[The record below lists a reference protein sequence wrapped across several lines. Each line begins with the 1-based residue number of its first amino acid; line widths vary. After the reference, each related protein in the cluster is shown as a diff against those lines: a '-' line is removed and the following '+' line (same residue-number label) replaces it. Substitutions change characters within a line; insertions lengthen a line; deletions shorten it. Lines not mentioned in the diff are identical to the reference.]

1 MLRGREPSKRSKSPT
16 GPREGACDGA
26 RSLKDVVVSY
36 RRRRDRA
43 VHEGVPEA
51 KDVVQAPD
59 SYLPVAVSP
68 SQLDFYIDDEEGHTQ
83 VLTLYN
89 VNDHPV
95 HFMLMSNAP
104 RRFSVTGRAGIITP
118 HCYTEIVVS
127 HCDLS
132 EGNVGIKDN
141 LRVIMRKQGSLL
153 QGYRDVPATL
163 WSTRGSSDEET
174 EDEEDV
180 SSDSTQLQTVAGQG
194 QSKGWTASVQDSLV
208 LFVALAC
215 VVVLMLPLED
225 AHDTSSHSL
234 LAHLPLSHEYKLFA
248 AYILGLMTTLIFR
261 K

>member
-16 GPREGACDGA
+16 GPREGDCDGA
-26 RSLKDVVVSY
+26 R
-36 RRRRDRA
+36 RRDGA
-43 VHEGVPEA
+43 VREGPPEA
-51 KDVVQAPD
+51 KKDVVQAPD

-141 LRVIMRKQGSLL
+141 LRVIMRKQGSRL

-163 WSTRGSSDEET
+163 WATRGSSDEEK

-194 QSKGWTASVQDSLV
+194 KGWTASGQDSLV
-208 LFVALAC
+208 LFVVLAC
-215 VVVLMLPLED
+215 VVVLMLPLEG
-225 AHDTSSHSL
+225 AHDTSSHPL

-248 AYILGLMTTLIFR
+248 AYILGLMTTLIVR